1 MQSLHCRRPL
11 GWLGRTCG
19 EAVLAVYSPAQQN
32 SSQRIPL
39 SAETPSETGRVS
51 APSGLPHTLQVG
63 PGQGSL
69 ITLLQQIRSH
79 HILRD
84 LFPLVAGVFPFPHV
98 PKCLPSALSS
108 LPLSYQCTSIF
119 SGPPSFAAPLHPL
132 SFHGL
137 RIPTFT
143 SHGLRALHCTHFPP
157 MVSGFPH
164 SPTMFSRLPSTPSFP
179 IWSQG
184 FPAVSHADGTTV
196 STLSRQDQPKALSR

>member
-11 GWLGRTCG
+11 GWLSRTCG

-39 SAETPSETGRVS
+39 SAETLSETGRVS

-69 ITLLQQIRSH
+69 ITLLWQIRSH

-84 LFPLVAGVFPFPHV
+84 LPPLVAGDFPFPHV

-108 LPLSYQCTSIF
+108 PL
-119 SGPPSFAAPLHPL
+119 L
-132 SFHGL
+132 
-137 RIPTFT
+137 
-143 SHGLRALHCTHFPP
+143 
-157 MVSGFPH
+157 
-164 SPTMFSRLPSTPSFP
+164 SPTVLSVHLHFLRTTLICSSTAPPFFP
-179 IWSQG
+179 WSQD
-184 FPAVSHADGTTV
+184 SHIHLPW
-196 STLSRQDQPKALSR
+196 S